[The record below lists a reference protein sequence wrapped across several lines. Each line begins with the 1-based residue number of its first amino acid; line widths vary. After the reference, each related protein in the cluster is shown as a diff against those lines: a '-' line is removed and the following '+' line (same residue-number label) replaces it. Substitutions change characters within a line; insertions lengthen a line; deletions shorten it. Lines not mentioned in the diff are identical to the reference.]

1 MAKEL
6 SEKSKVIREAIAAN
20 PDLGN
25 TDLASLINAAD
36 ARKKDKIAVTATDVN
51 NQKQALKAM
60 GGKKAA
66 EPKAVAPAPNL
77 TRNGAPRK
85 KPGRKPGHKA
95 TAAPV
100 AAPAK
105 QASVVAVV
113 DQVFTLANQVGGM
126 EQLRRLVER
135 LAQR

>member
-1 MAKEL
+1 MAKQL
-6 SEKSKVIREAIAAN
+6 SEKSKVIREAITAN

-25 TDLASLINAAD
+25 TDLAALINSAD
-36 ARKKDKIAVTATDVN
+36 ARKADKVKVTATDVS

-66 EPKAVAPAPNL
+66 APVATPAPNL

-95 TAAPV
+95 AAAPV

-113 DQVFTLANQVGGM
+113 DQVFTLADQIGGM